1 VIEKAALK
9 HGLTLST
16 ARWIEELAKELGVK
30 EKRLLKAVVKLAK
43 HGIWLEAEDW
53 RLVART
59 IDMKYLDMARGLRHK
74 TRGLRRLPRRG
85 GEGAPRRR
93 RKSRQASPHK
103 RSLEQLVLTQFKTAS
118 ELVARPEADTQFK
131 TAYFDAV

>member
-1 VIEKAALK
+1 MIEKAALK
-9 HGLTLST
+9 YGFTLST

-59 IDMKYLDMARGLRHK
+59 IDMKYLDMAVHYII
-74 TRGLRRLPRRG
+74 RRAASG
-85 GEGAPRRR
+85 
-93 RKSRQASPHK
+93 ASPAGAVKELPAAVEKAGKLAHI
-103 RSLEQLVLTQFKTAS
+103 REVLS
-118 ELVARPEADTQFK
+118 NLI
-131 TAYFDAV
+131 

>member
-9 HGLTLST
+9 YGLTLST

-30 EKRLLKAVVKLAK
+30 ERRLLKAIVKLAK

-59 IDMKYLDMARGLRHK
+59 IDMKYLDMAV
-74 TRGLRRLPRRG
+74 
-85 GEGAPRRR
+85 E
-93 RKSRQASPHK
+93 SRDAGPHK
-103 RSLEQLVLTQFKTAS
+103 RGLEQLDLTQFKTTS
-118 ELVARPEADTQFK
+118 
-131 TAYFDAV
+131 FDAV

>member
-16 ARWIEELAKELGVK
+16 ARWIEELAKELGVS
-30 EKRLLKAVVKLAK
+30 ERRLLKAVVKLAK

-59 IDMKYLDMARGLRHK
+59 IDMKYLDIAVDYVI
-74 TRGLRRLPRRG
+74 RRVASG
-85 GEGAPRRR
+85 
-93 RKSRQASPHK
+93 ASPAEAVRELPAAVK
-103 RSLEQLVLTQFKTAS
+103 NAGKLEHIREVLS
-118 ELVARPEADTQFK
+118 NWI
-131 TAYFDAV
+131 

>member
-1 VIEKAALK
+1 MIEKAALK

-53 RLVART
+53 RLVARAV
-59 IDMKYLDMARGLRHK
+59 DVKHLDMAVDYII
-74 TRGLRRLPRRG
+74 RRVASG
-85 GEGAPRRR
+85 
-93 RKSRQASPHK
+93 ASPAEAVRELPAAVEK
-103 RSLEQLVLTQFKTAS
+103 AGKLEHIREVLS
-118 ELVARPEADTQFK
+118 NWI
-131 TAYFDAV
+131 